1 MAITLRDITNR
12 MISAYRKADYAP
24 AGVHNV
30 EIDSWRGTKALLFT
44 ADVDGSKGGTYDVG
58 VEFFQVNFSDEQ
70 KPGWIPVESEGGTI
84 YAEVPT
90 MSYNNCALKCS
101 CPDFQYRFEKELYD
115 VGSTIGNW
123 RRYKKVVGSTRG
135 PVNPKGIPGFCFA
148 GDTLIPLADGVSS
161 PIKDL
166 VGMKEFFVY
175 SYDGE
180 LGQVVIGR
188 GHDCRK
194 TRELTRT
201 VRVAL
206 DNGQRISCTPDHL
219 FLLKSGKYRMAR
231 DLIPG
236 DSLMPM
242 YRRLSQN
249 KRVRDYE
256 EVCSGEDNWLF
267 THFMADKFNLSQGI
281 YNIESGTIR
290 HHWDFNKYNNCPR
303 NIQRMSFREHYRIHG
318 VCSSER
324 MKKNN
329 PMWNPEIAH
338 KAIRNGRETRVRNG
352 KPAEPMRDLSV
363 VKKFKET
370 NSRQGW
376 PWQGKVRSEKTRN
389 KISES
394 VKKAQKEGRLPDP
407 RSILGK
413 ATEAS
418 RRKKEAGIP
427 YHRSEESRRQHFE
440 RLSQSIQDFWGS
452 PENFERTEK
461 MREGMSTRAKLRVGP
476 LNSFFGKKHSPETR
490 AKMSLAKK
498 GKTWAE
504 IRGQVS
510 NHKVIGIESGKF
522 EDVYCFAVDG
532 YENFA
537 VDVDGGVK
545 QSSGVFVHNCKHVYS
560 LIQALVNSRML
571 KD

>member
-267 THFMADKFNLSQGI
+267 TH
-281 YNIESGTIR
+281 
-290 HHWDFNKYNNCPR
+290 
-303 NIQRMSFREHYRIHG
+303 
-318 VCSSER
+318 
-324 MKKNN
+324 
-329 PMWNPEIAH
+329 
-338 KAIRNGRETRVRNG
+338 
-352 KPAEPMRDLSV
+352 
-363 VKKFKET
+363 
-370 NSRQGW
+370 
-376 PWQGKVRSEKTRN
+376 
-389 KISES
+389 
-394 VKKAQKEGRLPDP
+394 
-407 RSILGK
+407 
-413 ATEAS
+413 
-418 RRKKEAGIP
+418 
-427 YHRSEESRRQHFE
+427 
-440 RLSQSIQDFWGS
+440 SIQEFWGS

-522 EDVYCFAVDG
+522 EDVYCFTVDS